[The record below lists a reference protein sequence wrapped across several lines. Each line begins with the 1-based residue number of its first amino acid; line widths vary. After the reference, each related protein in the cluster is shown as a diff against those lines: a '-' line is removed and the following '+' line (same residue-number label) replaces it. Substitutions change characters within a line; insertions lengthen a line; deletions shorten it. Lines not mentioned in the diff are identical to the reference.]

1 MIGPSECNLGY
12 ICCQRVSSLT
22 RVSYGWPQ
30 SPSKISLISWV
41 MIDGGLD
48 IGLCWRRSSNIPR
61 LAPRND
67 RETSVVNSKNTGE
80 ESLHRCF
87 CYSSKKTRQPAHLGV
102 GGYFAFE
109 GGHDLFSEPLQL
121 LGDHALGSSHGM
133 AHANPFQ
140 GGIVL
145 LHRLELLDDTF
156 GRSG

>member
-1 MIGPSECNLGY
+1 MLSTRFEFDPCSL
-12 ICCQRVSSLT
+12 RV
-22 RVSYGWPQ
+22 RPQ
-30 SPSKISLISWV
+30 GASKISLTSWV

-48 IGLCWRRSSNIPR
+48 IGLCWRRGSEIPR
-61 LAPRND
+61 LIPRND
-67 RETSVVNSKNTGE
+67 RKTGVVNKSNTGG

-87 CYSSKKTRQPAHLGV
+87 CYSSKETRQAAHLGV
-102 GGYFAFE
+102 GAYFAFE

-121 LGDHALGSSHGM
+121 LGDHALRSSHGM

-140 GGIVL
+140 GGILL